1 MTPRLFPAL
10 ILVAAFTGPAFAQ
23 TAPHQHDHPTTASS
37 GADIN
42 VPAAAKDAVATV
54 DRFSAALSSGD
65 LAKAG
70 KELDPNVLIL
80 ESGGAERSAAEYL
93 GGHARSDAEF
103 LKTAHQQLRRRTAHA
118 SGDFAWVASESE
130 LHLQKDGK
138 PVTVL
143 STETMLLQRRAAE
156 WKIVHIHFLEVSCA
170 SQTVRRDLYLAGR
183 GRSRTG
189 RDTFATKGP

>member
-37 GADIN
+37 GADTN

-54 DRFSAALSSGD
+54 DRFSAALSTGD

-143 STETMLLQRRAAE
+143 STETMLLQRSGSA
-156 WKIVHIHFLEVSCA
+156 WKIVHIHWS
-170 SQTVRRDLYLAGR
+170 SRKRDPSSAH
-183 GRSRTG
+183 
-189 RDTFATKGP
+189 